1 MGMKRPFYLDCSEEF
16 RAIMR
21 QQVERWENDGILAE
35 AEPSKRRLLY
45 LMAGDLPRFFENER
59 QWMEVLGG
67 LLWYTPKRPLGET
80 LKAFLEM
87 AGNVDLAG
95 KDGFL
100 FGLLRVAAGD
110 IALAEF

>member
-67 LLWYTPKRPLGET
+67 LLWYTP
-80 LKAFLEM
+80 
-87 AGNVDLAG
+87 
-95 KDGFL
+95 
-100 FGLLRVAAGD
+100 
-110 IALAEF
+110 

>member
-1 MGMKRPFYLDCSEEF
+1 
-16 RAIMR
+16 MR

-87 AGNVDLAG
+87 AGNLGGKGKARAG
-95 KDGFL
+95 RNG
-100 FGLLRVAAGD
+100 
-110 IALAEF
+110 